1 MLMQPGLIQQDPTER
16 YTFGAYIKRGDDT
29 VLDIAVEAI
38 NTPESIRKAISTV
51 RRAMTSHAPDATP
64 IVIAADKDRSAH
76 TSAQAAAAPEPAT
89 TPTTAASG
97 QEQKSQA
104 HPILKPDKPLEG
116 VRGLLHLHCEG
127 CGKTLAT
134 FLKMK
139 QQTITCRCGHTTDLT
154 KPLARFHYTCPYCEM
169 ERWGLTNLE
178 DSTISIKC
186 KCGGTVD
193 MQWTPKAKEYRN

>member
-1 MLMQPGLIQQDPTER
+1 MLMQPGLIQPDPTER

-97 QEQKSQA
+97 QELKSQA
-104 HPILKPDKPLEG
+104 HPILS
-116 VRGLLHLHCEG
+116 RTNRWRAFAACSI
-127 CGKTLAT
+127 CT
-134 FLKMK
+134 
-139 QQTITCRCGHTTDLT
+139 
-154 KPLARFHYTCPYCEM
+154 ARAV
-169 ERWGLTNLE
+169 ERRWPH
-178 DSTISIKC
+178 S
-186 KCGGTVD
+186 
-193 MQWTPKAKEYRN
+193 